1 MADEAQLFAMELPGF
16 WMDVGQPRDFLT
28 GTGLY
33 LSSVAKTS
41 SSKLAKNDYVVGNV
55 LIDSTARVGD
65 NCKIGPNVVIGPNAI
80 IGDGVRLQRCVIMED
95 TIVKDHAW
103 VHNSI
108 IGWRSTLGKWTRVEG
123 VSVLGEDVQI
133 SDEVY
138 LNGATVLP
146 HKSVSGSVFEPKI
159 IM

>member
-1 MADEAQLFAMELPGF
+1 MADEGQLFAMELPGF

-33 LSSVAKTS
+33 LSSVAKLT
-41 SSKLAKNDYVVGNV
+41 SSKLAKNDYIVGNV
-55 LIDSTARVGD
+55 LIDSTAIIGE
-65 NCKIGPNVVIGPNAI
+65 NCKIGPNVIIGPNAV

-103 VHNSI
+103 VQNSI

-138 LNGATVLP
+138 LNGATILP
-146 HKSVSGSVFEPKI
+146 HKSVSSSVPEPKI